1 MLRVRSQK
9 TQKSQF
15 FGTWARNFLRFRSA
29 TCDEFETPLLGGPP
43 NSARQAPD
51 GVFGKSTIFGHFA
64 ISRLKDVKN
73 RLFAPPRESQKC
85 DFWRFSRSG
94 ARGPVFGLS
103 NLAQTDWLV
112 CGLCFAVPLLVV
124 CLCTELKYNGM
135 TGVCAAVAQVAS
147 V

>member
-94 ARGPVFGLS
+94 ARGPVFGLLKS
-103 NLAQTDWLV
+103 RFLAQS
-112 CGLCFAVPLLVV
+112 GGGFGRGIV
-124 CLCTELKYNGM
+124 CLLFGR
-135 TGVCAAVAQVAS
+135 A
-147 V
+147 